1 MSEKNKKFE
10 KWKRSNKTIVFT
22 NGCFDLLHQG
32 HIDLLCK
39 ASSYGDKLVV
49 GINSDESVRRLKGL
63 NRPVENEKI
72 RKKKLMKL
80 KFVDDVYVFHDL
92 TPLKLIKSIC
102 PNILIKGDDYAIS
115 EIVGGDFVINLGGK
129 VITIPLTPG
138 YSTTS
143 SIKKLSK

>member
-1 MSEKNKKFE
+1 MSEKNKKYE

-49 GINSDESVRRLKGL
+49 GINSDESVRKLKGPK
-63 NRPVENEKI
+63 RPFDNQNI
-72 RKKKLMKL
+72 RKKKLMEL
-80 KFVDDVYVFHDL
+80 KFVDHVLIFHNS
-92 TPLKLIKSIC
+92 TPLELIKSVS
-102 PNILIKGDDYAIS
+102 PNVLIKGADYNLRD
-115 EIVGGDFVINLGGK
+115 IVGAEFVSSLGGK

-138 YSTTS
+138 FSTTL
-143 SIKKLSK
+143 SIKKLGK

>member
-1 MSEKNKKFE
+1 MSEKNKKYE

-49 GINSDESVRRLKGL
+49 GINSDESVRKLKGPK
-63 NRPVENEKI
+63 RPFDNQNI
-72 RKKKLMKL
+72 RKKKLMEL
-80 KFVDDVYVFHDL
+80 KFVDHVSIFHNS
-92 TPLKLIKSIC
+92 TPLELIKRVS
-102 PNILIKGDDYAIS
+102 PNVLIKGADYNLRD
-115 EIVGGDFVINLGGK
+115 IVGAEFVSSLGGK

-138 YSTTS
+138 FSTTL
-143 SIKKLSK
+143 SIKKLGK